1 MVNSTRNAPPHDYWP
16 NMEGYSMHLLFFCAA
31 LGAFVVT
38 ALFHFSIYLQQKDK
52 AFLTYSVYLSI
63 YACFILIRIL
73 DERLTD
79 IWPLSYTTV
88 YHGDEILAKLT
99 LIAYVN
105 FMGALFVTPDMRLH
119 VIGWRILQWFTYS
132 YCILYLILV
141 AAGTSIVILE
151 QLSFVSSIVLLSLGF
166 FLIVK
171 VFRFY
176 KNPFYQLIIIGSLF
190 VTFSVTSGVVYNIV
204 TGSEK
209 LSITAYTLM
218 LSGAIPEIIFLSSAL
233 GYRLRTAYKERSQ
246 AQQELILQLQRN
258 EQLANS
264 LNEELEQKVIER
276 TAEIK
281 VKSDMLEKEKEQKL
295 TAEFDKQIAE
305 AQLTALN
312 AQMNPHFIFN
322 CMNSIQKYILK
333 NEKAKALDFL
343 QHFSELMRSVLDSS
357 TKTRITLDE
366 EISMLEKYILLEQQ
380 RLDHK
385 FDYSISIAKDL
396 QTDFFEVP
404 GMIIQPYIENAIWH
418 GLMNMPDKGK
428 LMLSF
433 EKENGSIR
441 CVVEDNGVGRKR
453 AAEIGEQNSI
463 KRKSYG
469 MTISQRRMELL
480 QKENLDIP
488 EIRIEDLGHNGHA
501 GSGTR
506 VTIHFQVD

>member
-1 MVNSTRNAPPHDYWP
+1 MGEPSL
-16 NMEGYSMHLLFFCAA
+16 HLLFFCAA
-31 LGAFVVT
+31 FGAFLLT
-38 ALFHFSIYLQQKDK
+38 GLFHFSIYLQQRDK
-52 AFLTYSVYLSI
+52 AFLGYSI
-63 YACFILIRIL
+63 YLFTYAAFILVRIL
-73 DERLTD
+73 DGRLTD
-79 IWPLSYTTV
+79 IYPLSYTTV
-88 YHGDEILAKLT
+88 YHGDEIMAKLT
-99 LIAYVN
+99 MVAYVN
-105 FMGALFVTPDMRLH
+105 FMGGLFVTPDMKLH
-119 VIGWRILQWFTYS
+119 IIGWRIIRWVTYS
-132 YCILYLILV
+132 YCVFYLFLVWIDVPMDILRQIN
-141 AAGTSIVILE
+141 
-151 QLSFVSSIVLLSLGF
+151 FVSGIFLLSLGF
-166 FLIVK
+166 FLILK
-171 VFRFY
+171 VFKFY
-176 KNPFYQLIIIGSLF
+176 KNPFYQFIIIGSLLL
-190 VTFSVTSGVVYNIV
+190 TFSTLSGMFYNII
-204 TGSEK
+204 TGKDK
-209 LSITAYTLM
+209 LNFEAYTLM
-218 LSGAIPEIIFLSSAL
+218 LVGGIPEIIFLSSAL
-233 GYRLRTAYKERSQ
+233 GYRLKMAYKERTQ
-246 AQQELILQLQRN
+246 AQQELIVQLQRN
-258 EQLANS
+258 EHLATT

-295 TAEFDKQIAE
+295 MAEFDKQIAE

-385 FDYSISIAKDL
+385 FDYSIDIAHDL

-418 GLMNMPDKGK
+418 GLMNKPDKGK
-428 LMLSF
+428 LSLSF

-441 CVVEDNGVGRKR
+441 CIVEDNGVGRKR
-453 AAEIGEQNSI
+453 AAELSKQNSVT
-463 KRKSYG
+463 RKSYG
-469 MTISQRRMELL
+469 MNISQKRMELL

-488 EIRIEDLGHNGHA
+488 EIQVEDLGFNGHP

-506 VTIHFQVD
+506 VIIHFHVD

>member
-1 MVNSTRNAPPHDYWP
+1 
-16 NMEGYSMHLLFFCAA
+16 
-31 LGAFVVT
+31 
-38 ALFHFSIYLQQKDK
+38 
-52 AFLTYSVYLSI
+52 
-63 YACFILIRIL
+63 
-73 DERLTD
+73 
-79 IWPLSYTTV
+79 
-88 YHGDEILAKLT
+88 
-99 LIAYVN
+99 
-105 FMGALFVTPDMRLH
+105 
-119 VIGWRILQWFTYS
+119 
-132 YCILYLILV
+132 
-141 AAGTSIVILE
+141 
-151 QLSFVSSIVLLSLGF
+151 
-166 FLIVK
+166 
-171 VFRFY
+171 
-176 KNPFYQLIIIGSLF
+176 
-190 VTFSVTSGVVYNIV
+190 
-204 TGSEK
+204 
-209 LSITAYTLM
+209 
-218 LSGAIPEIIFLSSAL
+218 
-233 GYRLRTAYKERSQ
+233 
-246 AQQELILQLQRN
+246 
-258 EQLANS
+258 
-264 LNEELEQKVIER
+264 
-276 TAEIK
+276 
-281 VKSDMLEKEKEQKL
+281 MLEKEKEQKL

-418 GLMNMPDKGK
+418 GLMNKPDKGK
-428 LMLSF
+428 LKLSF

>member
-1 MVNSTRNAPPHDYWP
+1 
-16 NMEGYSMHLLFFCAA
+16 MEGYSMHLLFFCAA

-99 LIAYVN
+99 MVAYVN
-105 FMGALFVTPDMRLH
+105 FMGGLFVTREMKFHLA
-119 VIGWRILQWFTYS
+119 GWRVMKWATYL
-132 YCILYLILV
+132 YCAAYLLLV
-141 AAGTSIVILE
+141 AIDTPISMLE
-151 QLSFVSSIVLLSLGF
+151 KASFVSSIFLLGLGF
-166 FLIVK
+166 FLIFK
-171 VFRFY
+171 VFKFY

-190 VTFSVTSGVVYNIV
+190 VTFSTFSGVIYNIV
-204 TGSEK
+204 TSSDK
-209 LSITAYTLM
+209 LSLPAYSLM
-218 LSGAIPEIIFLSSAL
+218 LIGGIPEIIFLSSAL
-233 GYRLRTAYKERSQ
+233 GYRLKMAFRERTQ
-246 AQQELILQLQRN
+246 AQQELIFQLQRN

-264 LNEELEQKVIER
+264 LNEELEQKVKER
-276 TAEIK
+276 TAEIE
-281 VKSDMLEKEKEQKL
+281 VKSEMLEREKEQKL

>member
-1 MVNSTRNAPPHDYWP
+1 
-16 NMEGYSMHLLFFCAA
+16 MEGYSIHLLFFCAA
-31 LGAFVVT
+31 FGAFALT
-38 ALFHFSIYLQQKDK
+38 ALFHFSIFIQQKDK
-52 AFLTYSVYLSI
+52 AFLAYAIYLI
-63 YACFILIRIL
+63 LYAVFILVRIL
-73 DERLTD
+73 DARLTD
-79 IWPLSYTTV
+79 FWPLNYDTV
-88 YHGDEILAKLT
+88 YHADEILAKLT
-99 LIAYVN
+99 LVQYVN
-105 FMGALFVTPDMRLH
+105 FMGSLFVTPDMRFHL
-119 VIGWRILQWFTYS
+119 IGWRVMQWMTYA
-132 YCILYLILV
+132 YCAVYLVLLATGATV
-141 AAGTSIVILE
+141 SQLE
-151 QLSFVSSIVLLSLGF
+151 PLSFISSLFLLTLGF
-166 FLIVK
+166 FLILK
-171 VFRFY
+171 VFKFY
-176 KNPFYQLIIIGSLF
+176 KNPFYQLIIIGSLLLAF
-190 VTFSVTSGVVYNIV
+190 STFSGVIYNMV
-204 TGSEK
+204 TGSDK
-209 LSITAYTLM
+209 LSFESYTLM
-218 LSGAIPEIIFLSSAL
+218 LAGGIPEIIFLSSAL
-233 GYRLRTAYKERSQ
+233 GFRLRTAYKERSQ

-258 EQLANS
+258 EQLANT

-276 TAEIK
+276 TAEIRE
-281 VKSDMLEKEKEQKL
+281 KSDMLEKEKEQKL

-333 NEKAKALDFL
+333 NEKARALDFL

-385 FDYSISIAKDL
+385 FDYSIAVAKDL

-418 GLMNMPDKGK
+418 GLMNKPDKGRLK
-428 LMLSF
+428 LSF

-453 AAEIGEQNSI
+453 AAEIGGQNSI
-463 KRKSYG
+463 TRKSYG
-469 MTISQRRMELL
+469 MTISRKRMELL

-488 EIRIEDLGHNGHA
+488 EIQVEDLGGNGQT